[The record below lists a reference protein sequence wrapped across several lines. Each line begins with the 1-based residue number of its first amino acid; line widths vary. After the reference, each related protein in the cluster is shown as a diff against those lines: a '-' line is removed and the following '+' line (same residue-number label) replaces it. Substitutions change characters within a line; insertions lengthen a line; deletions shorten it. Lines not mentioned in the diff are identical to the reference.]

1 MNSKK
6 LCAAVLSGMLLG
18 MGGSFLPAA
27 SIPVLAPVVEAAQA
41 QAMQVTVDP
50 SGQTKHAYKTLTA
63 ALKDK
68 KVQKAESVTIN
79 LQPGTYREK
88 VVFDQPNITLVG
100 QDAATTTIVWD
111 DAEGTPLRPGDT
123 NGSKTTYTMEC
134 ATVKVTENARNFQ
147 AVNITFANDFPTEEK
162 RADKSMKSV
171 QAFAMTDEADHSSFY
186 NCRFLGRQDTLYANA
201 GAQYYKDCYI
211 EGDVDFIFGQATAVF
226 DTCEIHAKNRAVK
239 QDGKSHGAGYL
250 TAPSTLA
257 SDKGYLFYKCHVT
270 SDIQDPHY
278 GMLGRPWHPSSE
290 QREVNSAATFRECVL
305 DIKIKA
311 KGWDSMKN
319 KFGVYQPEDNR
330 LYEYKNTGKGA
341 VTDEMQAK
349 ENFNRK
355 QLTDAE
361 AVNYT
366 PEAFLGTWK
375 PLKRI

>member
-1 MNSKK
+1 MKSNQ
-6 LCAAVLSGMLLG
+6 LCAAVLSGIMLG
-18 MGGSFLPAA
+18 IGGSFLPVGAL
-27 SIPVLAPVVEAAQA
+27 PVMAPTVAEAAQA
-41 QAMQVTVDP
+41 MTVTVGQ
-50 SGQTKHAYKTLTA
+50 SGTYKTLTA

-68 KVQKAESVTIN
+68 KVQKAESVTIK

-88 VVFDQPNITLVG
+88 VTFDQPNITLVG
-100 QDAATTTIVWD
+100 EDAAKTTIVWN
-111 DAEGTPLRPGDT
+111 DAEGTPLRPGDK

-134 ATVKVTENARNFQ
+134 ATVKVTDKAKGFQ
-147 AVNITFANDFPTEEK
+147 AVNVTFANDFPTEEK
-162 RADKSMKSV
+162 RADGSMKSV
-171 QAFAMTDEADHSSFY
+171 QAFAVTDEADQSSFY

-201 GAQYYKDCYI
+201 GTQYYKDCYI

-226 DTCEIHAKNRAVK
+226 DTCEIHALNRALK

-257 SDKGYLFYKCHVT
+257 QDKGYLFYKCHIT
-270 SDIQDPHY
+270 SSIPDFHY

-311 KGWDSMKN
+311 KGWNSMKN

-330 LYEYKNTGKGA
+330 LYEYKNSGKGA
-341 VTDEMQAK
+341 VTAAMQAK

-355 QLTDAE
+355 QLTDEE

-366 PEAFLGTWK
+366 PEAFLGSWK
-375 PLKRI
+375 PAKRA